1 MKRIAILA
9 AVAALAAPGV
19 FAQSPVT
26 SSTGAP
32 VSSGTGVVVTP
43 AAPAAAVAAEPSAT
57 VSTPA
62 PRLMSG
68 GTIVQHSSTTTMGA
82 AGPATTKTIVTSS
95 WANVPANV
103 ERRGDFQRWQK
114 LK

>member
-1 MKRIAILA
+1 MKRVAILA

-19 FAQSPVT
+19 FAQSAVT

-32 VSSGTGVVVTP
+32 VSSGTGAVVTP
-43 AAPAAAVAAEPSAT
+43 ASPAPAMAVEPAT

-62 PRLMSG
+62 PRLLSG

-82 AGPATTKTIVTSS
+82 AGTATTKTIVTSS

-103 ERRGDFQRWQK
+103 ERRGDFQRWQA